1 MTPCEELGYKVGDKF
16 VVKETSDYFHIGEVV
31 TLYCDDGTTSPQFES
46 KDGFQYYERL
56 TKFNQLVY
64 VAQAPE
70 EHAREEHTREEHP
83 LEAVFRE
90 CLEQVTVGK
99 GQRHGGNDIPF
110 MEQPWKHYAGMHGR
124 GFLTGQAAKKLEEAA
139 AIKNGDEFIREV
151 LGAIAYCGM
160 AILYEKEKQK

>member
-1 MTPCEELGYKVGDKF
+1 MTPCEELGYKIGDRF
-16 VVKETSDYFHIGEVV
+16 VVVSPSDYFSIGDIV
-31 TLYCDDGTTSPQFES
+31 TLHHDDGTTAPKFTDEHGMSVYELLTVFE
-46 KDGFQYYERL
+46 KIVDE
-56 TKFNQLVY
+56 
-64 VAQAPE
+64 APT
-70 EHAREEHTREEHP
+70 AEHP
-83 LEAVFRE
+83 LESVFRE

-110 MEQPWKHYAGMHGR
+110 MEQPWKHYAGLHGR

-160 AILYEKEKQK
+160 AVIYEKEKQK